1 MGIFLRDL
9 KYGLRTLTRNPGFT
23 AIAVLSLA
31 LGIGANTA
39 IFTLTNAVFLNP
51 LPVTDPAHVLEVY
64 TVDHSTT
71 TTASASFVPLRTPMS
86 WLNFKDFR
94 AHNSVFT
101 GMCAATF
108 GGTTLTGQG
117 EPKPQPSL
125 LVTANY
131 FDVLG

>member
-1 MGIFLRDL
+1 MHSVWRDL

-23 AIAVLSLA
+23 LVAVLSLA

-51 LPVTDPAHVLEVY
+51 LPVREPARVLEVY

-71 TTASASFVPLRTPMS
+71 VTTSAGVLPTRTPMS

-94 AHNSVFT
+94 DHNSV
-101 GMCAATF
+101 
-108 GGTTLTGQG
+108 
-117 EPKPQPSL
+117 
-125 LVTANY
+125 
-131 FDVLG
+131 